1 MRVSDYLI
9 EQLASAGISD
19 IFCVPG
25 GGAMHL
31 NDAIVANDK
40 VKAIPCHHEQAAGI
54 SAEAYGRT
62 SRAGFGVAMVT
73 TGPGST
79 NVITPVAGAWIDSLP
94 LLILSGQ
101 VKRADAINGRNIRQ
115 GGVQEVDIIPI
126 VQRITKFAATLN
138 DPNDAKR
145 ILEQALWCMR
155 EGRPGPVWIDI
166 PLDVQA
172 APIDPDKL
180 PSWTAPRASIA
191 DNGDW
196 AVEFEALLRDA
207 KRPLVLAGHGINIA
221 GAAQELREFIEMHN
235 LPCVF
240 TWNAADLLP
249 YDHPLYVGRPGVA
262 ASRAANFAVQ
272 NCDLLIAIG
281 SRVENVVTAYN
292 PKGFARNAKK
302 IVVDIDPHEFQKNKL
317 EINLPIIDNALS
329 VLQRLKKSMPGQTKT
344 SDWIERCQSWKARYP
359 AWERTNPSP
368 LNVMTH
374 YEFADILSECLPE
387 SVNVITGSSGL
398 AVEIFYMTYRN
409 RVGQRMFLTSGLG
422 AMGYGLSAA
431 IGACVGSQCKK
442 TYCVESDGSLMMNI
456 QELATLKAQNLPITI
471 IIMNNGGY
479 ASIRNTQRNYFNGR
493 FMGSDE
499 KSGLFIP
506 DFFAIAR
513 DFGIPAET
521 VTTSDDLRRA
531 LAVQSG
537 PRLIDVKLNP
547 DEVLAPK
554 VSAMPQADGTI
565 ISMPL
570 EDMTPLLPLEQLQAE
585 MIVPLTDASINA
597 KR

>member
-1 MRVSDYLI
+1 MRVSDYII

-19 IFCVPG
+19 IFFVPG

-40 VKAIPCHHEQAAGI
+40 IKAVPCHHEQAAGI

-79 NVITPVAGAWIDSLP
+79 NVITPVTGAWIDSLP

-101 VKRADAINGRNIRQ
+101 VKRADAINGRKIRQ

-126 VQRITKFAATLN
+126 VKPITKFAATLN

-145 ILEQALWCMR
+145 VLAQALWCMR
-155 EGRPGPVWIDI
+155 ERRPGPVWIDI

-180 PSWTAPRASIA
+180 PSWTVPSISIA
-191 DNGDW
+191 NNADW
-196 AVEFEALLRDA
+196 TAKFEALLRNA

-221 GAAQELREFIEMHN
+221 GASQEFREFIEMRN

-281 SRVENVVTAYN
+281 SRLENVVTAYN
-292 PKGFARNAKK
+292 PQGFARGAKK
-302 IVVDIDPHEFQKNKL
+302 IVVDVDPHEFEKNDLK
-317 EINLPIIDNALS
+317 IDLPICHDAYL
-329 VLQRLKKSMPGQTKT
+329 VLQHLRKPMLTSTKK
-344 SDWIERCQSWKARYP
+344 SDWIERCQSWKTRYP
-359 AWERTNPSP
+359 AWENQSHSTAD
-368 LNVMTH
+368 VMTH
-374 YEFADILSECLPE
+374 YEFVDILSECLPE

-409 RVGQRMFLTSGLG
+409 RIGQRMFLTSGLG

-431 IGACVGSQCKK
+431 IGACIGSNHKK
-442 TYCVESDGSLMMNI
+442 TYCIEGDGSLMMNI
-456 QELATLKAQNLPITI
+456 QELATLKAQNLPITVI
-471 IIMNNGGY
+471 VMNNDGY

-493 FMGSDE
+493 FIGSDVN
-499 KSGLFIP
+499 SGLFIP
-506 DFFAIAR
+506 DLAAIAH
-513 DFGIPAET
+513 DFGIAVESVET
-521 VTTSDDLRRA
+521 SSQLKSA
-531 LAVQSG
+531 LTLDSG

-570 EDMTPLLPLEQLQAE
+570 EDMSPLLSLDKLSYEMLIPLSE
-585 MIVPLTDASINA
+585 ASIA
-597 KR
+597 ARK